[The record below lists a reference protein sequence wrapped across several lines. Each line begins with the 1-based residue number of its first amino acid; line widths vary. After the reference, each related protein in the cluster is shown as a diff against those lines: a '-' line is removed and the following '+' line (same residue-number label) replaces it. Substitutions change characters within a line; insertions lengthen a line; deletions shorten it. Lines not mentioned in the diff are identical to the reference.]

1 MNSIKKIIYK
11 IFIFIAII
19 LLISN
24 FREQAITVKAQT
36 YTTISVQEAY
46 NMITNNTLYPDLIVL
61 DVRDQSEFDVNH
73 ICNSTLIPLA
83 ELESRLNELE
93 LYNETGIIVYCR
105 TGGRSASAS
114 QILVNNGFTK
124 IYNMDGGITE
134 WISAGYEV
142 CPEEND
148 QTASPSKIS
157 FTFNLFL
164 AIFLGSSLA
173 FIIILKKKL

>member
-1 MNSIKKIIYK
+1 MKSIKKIIYR

-19 LLISN
+19 LFFSN
-24 FREQAITVKAQT
+24 FQEQPIAVRAQT
-36 YTTISVQEAY
+36 YTTISVQETY
-46 NMITNNTLYPDLIVL
+46 YMINNNTLYPDLIVL
-61 DVRDQSEFDVNH
+61 DVREQWEYNNNH

-93 LYNETGIIVYCR
+93 PYNNTEIIVYCR

-124 IYNMDGGITE
+124 VYNMNGGITE

-157 FTFNLFL
+157 FAFNLFL
-164 AIFLGSSLA
+164 AIFFGSSLA
-173 FIIILKKKL
+173 LIIFLKKKL

>member
-1 MNSIKKIIYK
+1 MKSIKKIIYR

-19 LLISN
+19 LFLSN
-24 FREQAITVKAQT
+24 FQEQPITVRAQT
-36 YTTISVQEAY
+36 YTTISVQETY
-46 NMITNNTLYPDLIVL
+46 YMINNNTLYPDLIVL
-61 DVRDQSEFDVNH
+61 DVREQWEYNNNH

-83 ELESRLNELE
+83 ELASRLNELE
-93 LYNETGIIVYCR
+93 PYNNTEIIVYCR

-124 IYNMDGGITE
+124 VYNMDGGITE

-157 FTFNLFL
+157 FTFNSFL